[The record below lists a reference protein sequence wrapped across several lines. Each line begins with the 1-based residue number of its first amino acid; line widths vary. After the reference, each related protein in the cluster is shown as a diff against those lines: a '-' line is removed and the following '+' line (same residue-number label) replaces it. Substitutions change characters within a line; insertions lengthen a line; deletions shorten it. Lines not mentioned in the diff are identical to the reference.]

1 MKPMADKERIYLYDT
16 TLRDGQ
22 QTPGIDFSLDDK
34 IAVTHMLDEFGLDYI
49 EGGYPGANPTDTTFF
64 EVKRTGRARFAAF
77 GMTKRVGVSA
87 SNDPGLASLLRS
99 ASDAACFVA
108 KSWDYHVRVA
118 LGCTNEENLEAIAA
132 SVAAARA
139 AGKEALVDCEH
150 FFDGFKANREYA
162 LACASAAYNAGARWV
177 VLCDTNGG
185 TQPGEIG
192 AIVAEVIAS
201 GIPGANL
208 GIHAH
213 DDTGQAVANSLAAV
227 EAGARQIQGTLN
239 GIGERCGNAN
249 LVTIIPTLM
258 LKPAF
263 AERFETGISMEMLA
277 GISRLSRSFD
287 ELLNRAPEPQS
298 PYVGASAFATKAG
311 IHASALAKEPRTY
324 EHVPPETVGNQ
335 RRVMVSDQGG
345 KSNFIAE
352 LKRRGIDVPKDSSRL
367 DALIAVVKE
376 REAEGYAYEGA
387 DASFE
392 LLARKMLYTVP
403 EFFRVTSF
411 RCMVERR
418 FDANGELKTVSEAIV
433 KINIHG
439 EEKMSVAEG
448 RGPVNA
454 LDIALRKDL
463 GKFQNEIG
471 DLELADYKVRILNG
485 GTEAVTRVLIESRDL
500 TGARWW
506 TVGVS
511 NNIIDASFQA
521 LMDSI
526 VYKLMKNREL
536 AGLVAAA

>member
-1 MKPMADKERIYLYDT
+1 MGRERLYLFDT

-22 QTPGIDFSLDDK
+22 QTPGIDFSVEDK
-34 IAVTHMLDEFGLDYI
+34 IAIAGLLDAFGVDYI
-49 EGGYPGANPTDTTFF
+49 EGGYPGANPTDTAFF
-64 EVKRTGRARFAAF
+64 AKHRTATAKFVAF
-77 GMTKRVGVSA
+77 GMTKRAGVSA
-87 SNDPGLASLLRS
+87 SNDPGLAALVQSK
-99 ASDAACFVA
+99 SDAICFVA

-118 LGCTNEENLEAIAA
+118 LGCTNEENLEAIKA
-132 SVAAARA
+132 SVEAAIAAA
-139 AGKEALVDCEH
+139 KEALVDCEH
-150 FFDGFKANREYA
+150 FFDGFKANPDYA
-162 LACASAAYNAGARWV
+162 LACARAAYDAGARWV

-185 TQPGEIG
+185 TQPSEVR
-192 AIVAEVIAS
+192 AIIEKVIEA
-201 GIPGANL
+201 GIPGDHL

-227 EAGARQIQGTLN
+227 EAGVRQVQGTLN

-249 LVTIIPTLM
+249 LISIVPTLA

-263 AERFETGISMEMLA
+263 SSRFETGISADALA
-277 GISRLSRSFD
+277 GISRLSRAFD
-287 ELLNRAPEPQS
+287 ELLNRAPEAQA

-311 IHASALAKEPRTY
+311 IHASALAKEPATY
-324 EHVPPETVGNQ
+324 EHVPPEAVGNR

-345 KSNFIAE
+345 KANFLAE
-352 LKRRGIDVPKDSSRL
+352 LKRRGIEMPKDDHRL
-367 DALIAVVKE
+367 DALISVVKE

-392 LLARKMLYTVP
+392 LLARKMLHGLP
-403 EFFRVTSF
+403 EFFSVTSF

-418 FDANGELKTVSEAIV
+418 FDANGQLKTVSEAIV
-433 KINIHG
+433 KVLVDG

-448 RGPVNA
+448 HGPVNA

-463 GKFQNEIG
+463 GKFQNEIA
-471 DLELADYKVRILNG
+471 DLELADFKVRILNG
-485 GTEAVTRVLIESRDL
+485 GTEAITRVLIESHDA

-511 NNIIDASFQA
+511 ENIIDASFQA

-526 VYKLMKNREL
+526 VYKLMKNREM
-536 AGLVAAA
+536 AGLVAAE